1 MVKGGVTMKPQAMA
15 TFQIKSWDETP
26 YLELPDAG
34 KLTRAHVVYTYEGD
48 IQGEGTMEYLM
59 VYPAQS
65 NASFAGLEYV
75 VGRVGDRSGSFVLQ
89 HTGTA
94 DQDNTIRGH
103 AFVGG

>member
-1 MVKGGVTMKPQAMA
+1 
-15 TFQIKSWDETP
+15 
-26 YLELPDAG
+26 
-34 KLTRAHVVYTYEGD
+34 
-48 IQGEGTMEYLM
+48 MEYLM